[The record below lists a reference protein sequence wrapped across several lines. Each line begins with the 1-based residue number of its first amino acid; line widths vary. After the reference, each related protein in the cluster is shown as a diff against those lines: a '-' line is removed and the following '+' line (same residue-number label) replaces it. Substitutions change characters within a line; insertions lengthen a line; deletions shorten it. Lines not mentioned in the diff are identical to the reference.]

1 METIDF
7 NEVIRDP
14 ETISVVG
21 GLLPGYPKE
30 ISYSTK
36 SEGLFYIKITGF
48 HNGIIYY
55 ASTGDSGKCA
65 VLSTRVDGTPATMQL
80 INITEPLVK
89 IKPIAK
95 AGDKDLYFR
104 CDGAAG
110 RNFIIKLYGSSKS
123 SIEYTILDSIE

>member
-1 METIDF
+1 MSI
-7 NEVIRDP
+7 
-14 ETISVVG
+14 VG

-55 ASTGDSGKCA
+55 ASTGDGGKCA